1 MESMEQRSASTSPPK
16 CRVARHRRTR
26 SVGVS
31 ETNEIIE
38 GTSISEDTEQDGC
51 EVDVYLP
58 RRTKS
63 FESHDQATLPLPR
76 VRTYT
81 KSLGS
86 LVKHLA
92 SDPSNP
98 HLSSNVQASP
108 AGGGSGTA
116 QSTPSAARARLSFP
130 WPSWP
135 KKPEQTREPE
145 IDCSSP
151 LPYEFAL
158 VLHNKPARTRDLERQ
173 GLDDA
178 GVQQRD
184 VIRRCIDA
192 GLEVT
197 AMTST
202 LHSRKFM
209 CLLLKPTF
217 DRMKIEKNR
226 LVVERWLQIGAVGEV
241 PSEIE
246 QLIYK
251 SDLGSSPMSPRKGAM
266 ARGGHVNSAGNND
279 EEDEP
284 QGDEEEEE
292 DRKFTPAERIQTIGR
307 IISSTADT
315 AQLNPPGA
323 GISIEDP
330 NQRDPIIAACFPL
343 HNRKK
348 QRWWINTD
356 DITNTIR
363 YFVAYSPIQSCLAKI
378 PIINA
383 WWFSFHYGEHVAFH
397 FAFLLLYTQWLVV
410 PAVIGTILYLSFRW
424 YTAIYYM
431 TGLSIFGYAVV
442 TIWGTTF
449 LKAWQRKNEYLNDAW
464 NVRLFKEADYP
475 NPRFRPHGFLDIV
488 DNSGVLLFREPYYN
502 SLYRIPAYIQTLVVF
517 LFFTLTYV
525 VGITFFVQWYTAA
538 MCAPVCAECPDCRGF
553 LTCFDTLG
561 ATVGTSRWFYIFVQG
576 MFLGVTLDV
585 FVYLLSVKLLRFFVI
600 RENHT
605 TEAQVDRTMINRLF
619 IINWISFFLWFMLIA
634 FVIVPFGK
642 DVEAWMNAQFHW
654 ATIYTVN
661 WHSGRIDMS
670 TALVT
675 PLLITQ
681 ALNLLIDTALPH
693 ALRKH
698 RLLGFRTVRK
708 LRAHPAETMLALSE
722 IQSQFQ
728 RRTSL
733 PDLAFRA
740 SSTSATTATTNSLN
754 FQEKIEVR
762 TELQMITPIRIPY
775 IEAALG
781 VSIPTIE
788 GFYNEEFMTAD
799 SVVDESQLE
808 LYETFVRRKTPLHAN
823 NVVHI
828 QNCFHKLCLTR
839 RRPVPRKANSIGQW
853 EKTLYT
859 TLFLAVFAVV
869 GLICLSSGEVEYFV
883 GDCLALD
890 RFNGTDY
897 SMTPEL
903 SCFGLSSRFLVA
915 LVLEHIGLLV
925 IYLIMDNIEGTPES
939 LRSSFQ
945 MKKEL
950 IRRAICG
957 QNGAV
962 TTTPNGISTST
973 PRTNSMC

>member
-1 MESMEQRSASTSPPK
+1 MESGEQRSASTSPPK
-16 CRVARHRRTR
+16 SRVARHRRTR

-31 ETNEIIE
+31 ETNEII
-38 GTSISEDTEQDGC
+38 GTAAIHEDAEHDGGDG
-51 EVDVYLP
+51 EVYLP

-63 FESHDQATLPLPR
+63 FESHDHAALPLPR
-76 VRTYT
+76 MRTYT

-98 HLSSNVQASP
+98 HLASSSVQASP
-108 AGGGSGTA
+108 ACGPGTT
-116 QSTPSAARARLSFP
+116 QSTPLAAHSRLSFP

-135 KKPEQTREPE
+135 HHPEKEKEPDV
-145 IDCSSP
+145 DCSAP

-158 VLHNKPARTRDLERQ
+158 LLHNKPARTRDLERQ
-173 GLDDA
+173 GLDEA

-197 AMTST
+197 VMTST
-202 LHSRKFM
+202 LHSRKYM

-217 DRMKIEKNR
+217 ERMKIEKNR

-251 SDLGSSPMSPRKGAM
+251 SDLGSSPLSPRRA
-266 ARGGHVNSAGNND
+266 APHNGGGNCVAPED
-279 EEDEP
+279 DEP
-284 QGDEEEEE
+284 QGEEEEE

-330 NQRDPIIAACFPL
+330 NLRDPIIAACFPL
-343 HNRKK
+343 HNRKVNKMLLRKK
-348 QRWWINTD
+348 QQWWRNAD
-356 DITNTIR
+356 DITDAIR
-363 YFVAYSPIQSCLAKI
+363 
-378 PIINA
+378 
-383 WWFSFHYGEHVAFH
+383 FHYGEHVAFH

-410 PAVIGTILYLSFRW
+410 PAVVGTILYLSFRW

-431 TGLSIFGYAVV
+431 TGLSVFGYAIV
-442 TIWGTTF
+442 TVWGTAF
-449 LKAWQRKNEYLNDAW
+449 LKAWQRKNEYLNDVW

-475 NPRFRPHGFLDIV
+475 NPRFRPHGFLDIR
-488 DNSGVLLFREPYYN
+488 DNSGVVLFREPYYN

-525 VGITFFVQWYTAA
+525 VGISFFVQWYTAA
-538 MCAPVCAECPDCRGF
+538 MCAPVCSECPDCTGF
-553 LTCFDTLG
+553 LSCFDTLG

-576 MFLGVTLDV
+576 IFLGATLDV

-642 DVEAWMNAQFHW
+642 DVEEWINTQFHW

-698 RLLGFRTVRK
+698 RLYGFRTVRK

-733 PDLAFRA
+733 PDLSMRA
-740 SSTSATTATTNSLN
+740 AAAATTATSSLN
-754 FQEKIEVR
+754 FQEKI
-762 TELQMITPIRIPY
+762 ELQMITPIRIPY

-781 VSIPTIE
+781 VTIPTTE

-808 LYETFVRRKTPLHAN
+808 LYETFPDYLKMVIQFGYVVMFSVVWPFCGLAAVVN

-883 GDCLALD
+883 GDCLVLD
-890 RFNGTDY
+890 RFNGSDY

-903 SCFGLSSRFLVA
+903 SCFDLSSRFLVA
-915 LVLEHIGLLV
+915 LVLEHIGLFV
-925 IYLIMDNIEGTPES
+925 IYLIMDNVEGTPES

-957 QNGAV
+957 QSGAV
-962 TTTPNGISTST
+962 TTTPNGTRRSPSADAV
-973 PRTNSMC
+973 

>member
-98 HLSSNVQASP
+98 HLSSSNVQASP

-116 QSTPSAARARLSFP
+116 QSTPAAARARLSFP

-178 GVQQRD
+178 GVQQCD

-343 HNRKK
+343 HNRKVNKMLLRKK

-363 YFVAYSPIQSCLAKI
+363 
-378 PIINA
+378 
-383 WWFSFHYGEHVAFH
+383 FHYGEHVAFH

-442 TIWGTTF
+442 TIWGTAF

-538 MCAPVCAECPDCRGF
+538 MCAPVCAECPDCSGF

-754 FQEKIEVR
+754 FQEKIE
-762 TELQMITPIRIPY
+762 LQMITPIRIPY

-808 LYETFVRRKTPLHAN
+808 LYETFPDYLKMVIQFGYVVMFSVVWPFCGLAAVAN

-962 TTTPNGISTST
+962 TTTPNGIYRSPSVEVV
-973 PRTNSMC
+973 